1 MSKKK
6 WLSLI
11 QMLAPIILT
20 SVKPELAPIAGNVSS
35 AIQEAEQIK
44 GATGAD
50 KLQHVQNIAHAAADS
65 VNTAVGKEVVHIP
78 TLDNAIQDGVSTVVS
93 VANLVHGK

>member
-1 MSKKK
+1 MSKSK
-6 WLSLI
+6 WLSLV

-20 SVKPELAPIAGNVSS
+20 AVKPSLAPIVGNVTA

-44 GATGAD
+44 GASGTD
-50 KLQHVQNIAHAAADS
+50 KFQHVQNIAHAAADS
-65 VNTAVGKEVVHIP
+65 VNTAAGKEVIHIP
-78 TLDNAIQDGVSTVVS
+78 TLDNALQDGVSTVVS